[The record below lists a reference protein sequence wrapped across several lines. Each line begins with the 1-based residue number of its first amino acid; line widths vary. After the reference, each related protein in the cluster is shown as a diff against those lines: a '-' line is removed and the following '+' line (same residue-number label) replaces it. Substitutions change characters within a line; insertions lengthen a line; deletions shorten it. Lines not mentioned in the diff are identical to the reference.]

1 MLSDTDQ
8 LKIIN
13 IDTEKIE
20 TLNIVNEV
28 RVAKW
33 HPRQSHKILLGTEN
47 GSIRLYNIEKK
58 QVEFEYAGSYNA

>member
-1 MLSDTDQ
+1 MLSDIDQ

-13 IDTEKIE
+13 IETEKIE
-20 TLNIVNEV
+20 SLNIVNEI

-33 HPRQSHKILLGTEN
+33 HPRQSQKILLGTEN
-47 GSIRLYNIEKK
+47 GSIRLYNVEKK